1 MYIIYNIFEE
11 ILASHA
17 VLVIV
22 YYVPDDEPLSS
33 KHVEAE

>member
-1 MYIIYNIFEE
+1 
-11 ILASHA
+11 LASHA

-33 KHVEAE
+33 KHVEAEWYTKIKVIW